1 MSSDALALSVQGVSK
16 GYRIPIAHPGVRSTR
31 HSFVEALPYPFGRPQ
46 KRDFAALVD
55 VSMEVHK
62 GEAVGIIGQNGA
74 GKSTLLKILSRIVS
88 PTAGR
93 IEIYGRLGSLLE
105 VGTGFHPELTGR
117 ENVYLNGAI
126 LGMRKRDIARQF
138 ESIVDFAGVDRFLD
152 TPVKRY
158 SSGMYVRLAFA
169 VAAHL
174 NPDILLIDE
183 VLSVGDAQFQKKSLG
198 KMEDAS
204 TREGRTV
211 LFVSHNM
218 TSIESFC
225 KRCIYLEEGRIAYDG
240 ETLDA
245 IERYLS
251 AGRYGVETEIGTFD
265 LGQSERRYEGSSP
278 VLRRLELRRPNG
290 EPTGLIRMGEGLSL
304 IVETAGLSA
313 TRHML
318 AIRILSADNVP
329 IVTLN
334 SNQRGLEVYE
344 PDVDLERV
352 HITIPR
358 LPLVTGVYSIEL
370 TVYEL
375 RGGRTRGVVDRVDRA
390 ANFEVVPADVFGTG
404 YRMPDRGPM
413 AGTIFVD
420 STWELCSD
428 GIVAAATPALDRPL

>member
-16 GYRIPIAHPGVRSTR
+16 GYRIPIAHAGVRSTR

-46 KRDFAALVD
+46 KRDFA
-55 VSMEVHK
+55 
-62 GEAVGIIGQNGA
+62 
-74 GKSTLLKILSRIVS
+74 
-88 PTAGR
+88 
-93 IEIYGRLGSLLE
+93 
-105 VGTGFHPELTGR
+105 
-117 ENVYLNGAI
+117 
-126 LGMRKRDIARQF
+126 
-138 ESIVDFAGVDRFLD
+138 AGVDRFLD

-251 AGRYGVETEIGTFD
+251 AGRYGVETEIG
-265 LGQSERRYEGSSP
+265 
-278 VLRRLELRRPNG
+278 
-290 EPTGLIRMGEGLSL
+290 
-304 IVETAGLSA
+304 
-313 TRHML
+313 
-318 AIRILSADNVP
+318 
-329 IVTLN
+329 
-334 SNQRGLEVYE
+334 
-344 PDVDLERV
+344 
-352 HITIPR
+352 
-358 LPLVTGVYSIEL
+358 
-370 TVYEL
+370 
-375 RGGRTRGVVDRVDRA
+375 
-390 ANFEVVPADVFGTG
+390 
-404 YRMPDRGPM
+404 
-413 AGTIFVD
+413 
-420 STWELCSD
+420 
-428 GIVAAATPALDRPL
+428 